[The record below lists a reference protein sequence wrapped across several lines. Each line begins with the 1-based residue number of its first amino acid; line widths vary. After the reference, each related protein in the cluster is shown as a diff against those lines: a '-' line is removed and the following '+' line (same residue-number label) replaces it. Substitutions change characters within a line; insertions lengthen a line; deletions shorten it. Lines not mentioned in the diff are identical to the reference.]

1 MRNTQR
7 PHMRTH
13 PRNERAGSSRFV
25 YAAVLMYT
33 LACGGGGDKGG
44 VITPPPPPPPPPNTA
59 ASLSG
64 IITDESDGARVAGAV
79 VTVGAL
85 IVTTQADGAFSFTA
99 LSQGAVSIRVSAPGF
114 DPLERATQLVAG
126 SNSRT
131 LMLTRLNTVFESGVF
146 TTYVPPG
153 ISTFRGAF
161 VFLYGGNIDARPM
174 IRGDVDFYPA
184 FAVPQVTEHRRRLMA
199 FGRAHGFAIIGTE
212 TPPTPTSLAD
222 NIRSALQN
230 VAQRSGHAELA
241 NAPLLVM
248 GHSRG
253 GCMAYQIAVQAPDQV
268 IGVLPLA
275 GAGVAGC
282 YDGSPGLSVPVY
294 IIFGELELAI
304 KAESTPVFDFHRSR
318 GGLWALGIE
327 AGAGHAWPVN
337 NDVLFNWAAAVATRR
352 LPETVVPGAPVQLRS
367 ISESSGWLADRTSFV
382 IAPFGCFTGDRPRAS
397 WVPGEQNARDWQ
409 AVMAPGT
416 SPTITTCA
424 Q

>member
-1 MRNTQR
+1 
-7 PHMRTH
+7 MRTH
-13 PRNERAGSSRFV
+13 PNNERAGSSRFV

-33 LACGGGGDKGG
+33 LACGGGGDSGG
-44 VITPPPPPPPPPNTA
+44 VITPPPPPPPPPPTSTA

-64 IITDESDGARVAGAV
+64 IITDESDGRRVTGAV

-85 IVTTQADGAFSFTA
+85 SVTTQADGAFSFSG
-99 LSQGAVSIRVSAPGF
+99 LSQGAVTIRVSAPGF
-114 DPLERATQLVAG
+114 DPLERAAQLVSG

-131 LMLTRLNTVFESGVF
+131 LALNRLNTVFESNAFTVYLPAGVS
-146 TTYVPPG
+146 TY
-153 ISTFRGAF
+153 RGVF
-161 VFLYGGNIDARPM
+161 VFLYGGNVDARPM
-174 IRGDVDFYPA
+174 IRGDIDYY
-184 FAVPQVTEHRRRLMA
+184 AVGFPIAVGVIGEHRRRLMA
-199 FGRAHGFAIIGTE
+199 FGRAHGFAIMGTE
-212 TPPTPTSLAD
+212 TPPTPASLAD

-230 VAQRSGHAELA
+230 VAQRSSHAELA
-241 NAPLLVM
+241 HAPLLVM

-268 IGVLPLA
+268 IGALPLA
-275 GAGVAGC
+275 SSGVAGC
-282 YDGSPGLSVPVY
+282 YDGSPSLSVPVY

-304 KAESTPVFDFHRSR
+304 KAETTPVFDFHRSR

-327 AGAGHAWPVN
+327 AGAGHAWPLN

-382 IAPFGCFTGDRPRAS
+382 IAPFACFTGDRPRAS
-397 WVPGEQNARDWQ
+397 WIPAEQNARDWQ
-409 AVMAPGT
+409 AVTAPGS
-416 SPTITTCA
+416 SPAILNCA